1 MAGCGDLVIGQL
13 EFYWDFHLW
22 PRLQGLTDAEYLWE
36 PAEGAWSVRPDD
48 TGRIVVDYE
57 DPTPDPPPLTT
68 IAWRLVHVGVGC
80 FATRVSTFFGD
91 GSVPD
96 DADMFDPRHIP
107 ADLPGTASDGLA
119 FLEHWYRRW
128 NEAIRGLT
136 EDELNRPLG
145 PKGSFFADDTMLG
158 LVVHLNREAMHHGAE
173 ICLLRDLYRAGL
185 AGEKGDQY
193 AVV

>member
-13 EFYWDFHLW
+13 EFDWDFHLW
-22 PRLQGLTDAEYLWE
+22 PRLQGLTDDEYLWE
-36 PAEGAWSVRPDD
+36 PAAGAWSVRPDE
-48 TGRIVVDYE
+48 TGRIVVDHE
-57 DPTPDPPPLTT
+57 DPVPDPPPLTT
-68 IAWRLVHVGVGC
+68 IAWRLVHVGVGR

-91 GSVPD
+91 GRVPD

-107 ADLPGTASDGLA
+107 ADLPGTAADALV

-128 NEAIRGLT
+128 NEAIRGLD
-136 EDELNRPLG
+136 EDALHQPLG
-145 PKGSFFADDTMLG
+145 PKGAYFADDTMLG
-158 LVVHLNREAMHHGAE
+158 LITHVNREAIHHGAE

-185 AGEKGDQY
+185 AEKRGDHR